1 MDSDK
6 ESANE
11 RGRDRI
17 GQGGDAMDDG
27 AYEGL
32 RRHLNALPVG
42 FPKTPSGMRILRRL
56 FTPLEARAA
65 LGLDWRFR
73 SAAEASAALAAQG
86 IDAGKLALDAG
97 AGDFSALLRSM
108 ASKGNLLMRATNQ
121 TFALMPFVVG
131 MYELQLARLSRELIE
146 DTGTFMREGYG
157 LELLTTGEAQTRV
170 IPIGA
175 AIRPE
180 HAVADY
186 DESRSLIRRAGGQI
200 AVVDCVC
207 RRGADLAGKP
217 CAATERRELCMV
229 FRDFA
234 ATVLREGWG
243 RALSEEEALALCD
256 LNEREGLIMRPSN
269 EREPQFLCACCGDC
283 CGLIAVVK
291 AMKRPADFVATNHRA
306 VLDQGLCAGCG
317 ACARRCPMDAY
328 TMVEAPQAAPDAAKS
343 AAAPSVTEAGGR
355 AKTRSKTGLVASL
368 EAGRCI
374 GCGVC
379 VPACKFGA
387 LRLEALPHKRVP
399 PRDTE
404 ELLTRLAASK
414 PTLWRKLRLGASG
427 LLGLR
432 VRPHG

>member
-1 MDSDK
+1 MTKRPMSGHARRMDSDR
-6 ESANE
+6 A
-11 RGRDRI
+11 RGRGGERKGVSRGD
-17 GQGGDAMDDG
+17 GQGNGQAKGIKADA
-27 AYEGL
+27 AYAAL
-32 RRHLNALPVG
+32 RRHLNSLPVG
-42 FPKTPSGMRILRRL
+42 FPKTPAGMRILQRL
-56 FTPLEARAA
+56 FTPVEARAA

-73 SAAEASAALAAQG
+73 SAAEAAAELAVRG
-86 IDAGKLALDAG
+86 IRAEELAFEAGQP
-97 AGDFSALLRSM
+97 DFYALLRSM
-108 ASKGNLLMRATNQ
+108 AAKGNLLMRATNQ
-121 TFALMPFVVG
+121 SFALMPFVVG

-146 DTGTFMREGYG
+146 DTGSFMREGYG

-180 HAVADY
+180 HAIADY
-186 DESRSLIRRAGGQI
+186 DEARSLIRKAGGTI
-200 AVVDCVC
+200 AVVECVC

-217 CAATERRELCMV
+217 CASTERRELCMV

-256 LNEREGLIMRPSN
+256 LNEKEGLIMRPSN

-291 AMKRPADFVATNHRA
+291 AMKHPADFVATNHRA
-306 VLDQGLCAGCG
+306 ALDPLLCVGCG
-317 ACARRCPMDAY
+317 ACVRSCPMGAY
-328 TMVEAPQAAPDAAKS
+328 AMAEAP
-343 AAAPSVTEAGGR
+343 EAGLR
-355 AKTRSKTGLVASL
+355 AALDQ
-368 EAGRCI
+368 GRCI

-387 LRLEALPHKRVP
+387 LRLEALSDKRVP

-404 ELLTRLAASK
+404 ELLTRLAAAK
-414 PTLWRKLRLGASG
+414 PTLWRRLRLGASG
-427 LLGLR
+427 LFGLR